1 MRAQRVPAALGA
13 LLAALL
19 FTLLGSLAGAPP
31 AVAAIAAVSTAPA
44 PVSEAAPDAATTSRH
59 TVRDDMR
66 HRHTARAVHTVRD
79 DMRYRHDVRAVH
91 TARDD
96 MRYRHDVRH
105 LYGGPLRTT
114 AEEAR
119 GARPSPLPPAPG
131 GHPSDATSPQPATHG
146 TVRPA
151 SAGDTVRTS
160 ARAELPDV
168 RGPPGTAGH
177 RSRPTSAP
185 SRPF

>member
-31 AVAAIAAVSTAPA
+31 AAAAIAAVSTAPA
-44 PVSEAAPDAATTSRH
+44 PASGAAPDAATTSRH
-59 TVRDDMR
+59 TARDDMR
-66 HRHTARAVHTVRD
+66 HRHTVRD
-79 DMRYRHDVRAVH
+79 VH

-151 SAGDTVRTS
+151 SARDTVRTS

-177 RSRPTSAP
+177 RSRPISAP